1 MDSDR
6 TSDNEARPREGQQEE
21 EEAHAADAD
30 ADADADDVRDDVRDD
45 RDHDHG
51 GTLLHDGDHDDD
63 HDADVDGVLPLQ
75 EVPLETDTV
84 RQRVRTA
91 ERDTELEQEV
101 VADADA
107 ATDWLYMDY
116 MDPMTEVARVNLP
129 AVEVTSQQ

>member
-1 MDSDR
+1 M
-6 TSDNEARPREGQQEE
+6 NEKDKQRKRLT
-21 EEAHAADAD
+21 HFLRY
-30 ADADADDVRDDVRDD
+30 V
-45 RDHDHG
+45 
-51 GTLLHDGDHDDD
+51 
-63 HDADVDGVLPLQ
+63 LQ

-101 VADADA
+101 IADADA

-129 AVEVTSQQ
+129 SAEVTSQQ